1 MSDTRT
7 DSTWKKNPE
16 IIKDFL
22 EQKNDYEQ
30 LCAEIAYILKKK
42 FAAVNI
48 EVSSVSYRAKT
59 LKSFLEKIERKT
71 YENPF
76 EELTDFA
83 GVRVVYL
90 YQNDLPEIES
100 IIKKEFMILEKVDK
114 LNDKGIDKFGYGA
127 VHYIVKLGKNSS
139 GARYDDLK
147 DLVCEIQVRTV
158 LQDAW
163 AIIDHHLVYKRESEI
178 PSSILRKLN
187 SLAGL
192 FETADSQFDAIR
204 KEREHY
210 LAELD
215 KSKET
220 KDFLKNEFN
229 LDSFNSYLS
238 WKFPKMSAMF
248 FEPQVEIVFKDISK
262 LGFKTLE
269 DLDKII
275 SKYKK
280 SIPSIIRKIEAAF
293 ADTYFANHKLSS
305 SLLVSTVLQI
315 DNSQYLEEASIP
327 PNVRAFVKSNF
338 NKRV

>member
-16 IIKDFL
+16 IIKNFL
-22 EQKNDYEQ
+22 DQKNDYEQ
-30 LCAEIAYILKKK
+30 LCAEIAYILKNKLEK
-42 FAAVNI
+42 DDVEF
-48 EVSSVSYRAKT
+48 SSVSYRAKT

-76 EELTDFA
+76 KELTDFA

-90 YQNDLPEIES
+90 YQNDLPKIES
-100 IIKKEFMILEKVDK
+100 IINREFKILEKVDK

-127 VHYIVKLGKNSS
+127 IHYIVRLGKNSS

-147 DLVCEIQVRTV
+147 TLVCEIQVRTV

-192 FETADSQFDAIR
+192 FETADSQFEAIR
-204 KEREHY
+204 KEREIY
-210 LAELD
+210 LTELD

-220 KDFLKNEFN
+220 KNFLKNELN
-229 LDSFNSYLS
+229 LDSFNSYLT
-238 WKFPKMSAMF
+238 WKFPKMNAVF
-248 FEPQVEIVFKDISK
+248 FDGQNEIVFEDISS
-262 LGFKTLE
+262 LGLKSLE

-275 SKYKK
+275 TKYKK
-280 SIPSIIRKIEAAF
+280 DIPTIIKKMETAF
-293 ADTYFANHKLSS
+293 AVSFLADKKLSS
-305 SLLVSTVLQI
+305 SLLVSTILQI
-315 DNSQYLEEASIP
+315 DNSKYLEEANIP
-327 PNVRAFVKSNF
+327 HEVREFVKSNF
-338 NKRV
+338 K